1 MTESNTPLNIEKV
14 ISFIKEDIFS
24 KDYHCPYAEAESILK
39 NLKKLHEEHDL
50 KWIEQA
56 ARYYALYSH
65 YLLQDEAE
73 DPGYHQTAYRL
84 YTWISEGSRYLQTVY
99 PEQLTAKREEMEQY
113 IESLRAR
120 RNALNLIGDQQSD
133 SFIRTM
139 LYKLQASD
147 YLLYASH
154 KIEMFLYFMAY
165 DKSLL
170 RKQLPMIVETIYLMK
185 KNGMINDYHN
195 ATLQNILKLEI
206 EQYEIIIS
214 ELWYTN
220 AQCVLQTKIEEAIH
234 LIVLSLLS
242 NKVPFEETDNTRI
255 LSARIYRYLSRLD
268 TPFSSQLKNKAYTM
282 LTGESSLEKRLDWE
296 HLLNFE
302 LNRFIAQIVNIRI
315 DELNMTAEP
324 QDNRWQQ
331 YSNGHN
337 TLTLDKDGFTLST
350 LFPHTAHT
358 WKGRKERA
366 ALMENRVFIALF
378 SKPTY
383 LFNNCKSIA
392 ELQLYW
398 HQLTEDYPLYERN
411 QSEYPQNSSISGTS
425 SIETKAI
432 DTKYPSANEEITI
445 GIIGPDRTRQYIEGV
460 ILDEQYRGLKAI
472 LPLTQIN
479 ACYFCIENFE
489 NYFSSNDTYKVKVLS
504 SSNEGVRVSLA
515 SCYNE
520 FVYAENVKGKD
531 AGYDCRL

>member
-1 MTESNTPLNIEKV
+1 MAENNTPLNIEKV
-14 ISFIKEDIFS
+14 VSFIKEDIFS
-24 KDYHCPYAEAESILK
+24 KEYHCPYTDAAIVLETLR
-39 NLKKLHEEHDL
+39 KLHEEHDL

-65 YLLQDEAE
+65 NLLQDEEE
-73 DPGYHQTAYRL
+73 DPQYHQTAYRL

-99 PEQLTAKREEMEQY
+99 PEQLAAKREEMEQY

-120 RNALNLIGDQQSD
+120 RNALNLIKDKQAD

-154 KIEMFLYFMAY
+154 KIEMFLYFLAY

-170 RKQLPMIVETIYLMK
+170 RKQLPIIAETIYLLK
-185 KNGMINDYHN
+185 KNGVISDNHN

-302 LNRFIAQIVNIRI
+302 LNRFIAQMVNIRI
-315 DELNMTAEP
+315 DELNMPAEP
-324 QDNRWQQ
+324 QDNKWKQ

-350 LFPHTAHT
+350 LFPHSAHT

-398 HQLTEDYPLYERN
+398 HQLTEDYPLYECN
-411 QSEYPQNSSISGTS
+411 QPESLQNSSILETS
-425 SIETKAI
+425 FTETK
-432 DTKYPSANEEITI
+432 DSNTKYPSANEEITI
-445 GIIGPDRTRQYIEGV
+445 GIIGPDRTRQYLEGV
-460 ILDEQYRGLKAI
+460 ILDEQYRGVKAI

-479 ACYFCIENFE
+479 ACYF
-489 NYFSSNDTYKVKVLS
+489 VLRTLKTTS
-504 SSNEGVRVSLA
+504 QVMILI
-515 SCYNE
+515 
-520 FVYAENVKGKD
+520 K
-531 AGYDCRL
+531 

>member
-65 YLLQDEAE
+65 HLLQDEAE

-170 RKQLPMIVETIYLMK
+170 RKQLPMIAETIYLMK

-411 QSEYPQNSSISGTS
+411 QSECPQNSSISGTS

-515 SCYNE
+515 SCYN
-520 FVYAENVKGKD
+520 
-531 AGYDCRL
+531 